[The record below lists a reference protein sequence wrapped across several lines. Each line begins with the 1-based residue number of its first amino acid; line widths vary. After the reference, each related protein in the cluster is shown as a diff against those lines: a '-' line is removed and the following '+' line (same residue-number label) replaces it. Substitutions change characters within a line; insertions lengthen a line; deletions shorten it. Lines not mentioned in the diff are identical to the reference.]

1 MLFKCVRY
9 LAYNRSDLTEEG
21 IGDSM
26 RAISNGLF
34 SVLATLGA
42 MPIIRAPSQGPSE
55 MVARQ
60 LSDLVSQAWAGGSG
74 PFADQ
79 AGSAVATR
87 PLVIIL
93 DRALDFSTALA
104 HTCTY
109 QALVDDVL
117 DFKMNRVTVSDGSA
131 QGKAYDLEVEQDSFW
146 KKNAPRAF
154 PEAIDDNSQ
163 ELTRIKELE
172 KEIKDKTAGSSEA
185 AAEAST
191 AEVLAAENQ
200 GGGTQELLA
209 TVDSLPKL
217 LEVFLIFLQ
226 SFLYLPRTSCMY
238 ISYWRSSL
246 LCLHLCC
253 SCSLYLYLFQRKKKL
268 ESHTN
273 ILQATMKC
281 IAARELPV
289 FYEAE
294 TSDRPDKEKLVGLLG
309 SSSKGTLSDKLRL
322 LAVLTLRGAGGPEKD
337 KLMGEL
343 EEVLKKATIESE
355 KDELAA
361 GLEGIK
367 HMRQMQ
373 QMQNFQNPGVKK
385 QVHSDVS
392 DCALIVFL
400 VPACCV
406 RLTVVY

>member
-1 MLFKCVRY
+1 
-9 LAYNRSDLTEEG
+9 
-21 IGDSM
+21 M

-42 MPIIRAPSQGPSE
+42 MPIIRAPPQGPSE

-217 LEVFLIFLQ
+217 LEVMLLLLRILILLFVHTGCVSYRHSIKRAHCFSVCFFSIFLFVPTAQ
-226 SFLYLPRTSCMY
+226 EKARVTHEY
-238 ISYWRSSL
+238 IASDHEVHRGEGASGLLRSRNL
-246 LCLHLCC
+246 RPTR
-253 SCSLYLYLFQRKKKL
+253 QR
-268 ESHTN
+268 EAGGAAGVFEQGHFER
-273 ILQATMKC
+273 QAAVAGGAHSPGRRWTGEGQ
-281 IAARELPV
+281 ARE
-289 FYEAE
+289 
-294 TSDRPDKEKLVGLLG
+294 
-309 SSSKGTLSDKLRL
+309 
-322 LAVLTLRGAGGPEKD
+322 
-337 KLMGEL
+337 
-343 EEVLKKATIESE
+343 
-355 KDELAA
+355 
-361 GLEGIK
+361 
-367 HMRQMQ
+367 
-373 QMQNFQNPGVKK
+373 
-385 QVHSDVS
+385 
-392 DCALIVFL
+392 
-400 VPACCV
+400 
-406 RLTVVY
+406 